1 MKMTYP
7 KSVAVL
13 KRYLKHFMDLIST
26 YLSFI
31 LVLLFLVPWIYGK
44 IRIHNSEYIITVVET
59 FVLIS
64 ATLSLL
70 TFTYIAAMTDIH
82 EKIKRSMIKAGE
94 SFFVSTVQFIVGLSL
109 LLLITLLVDHFLDPS
124 DLNLLNPLN
133 FTLTISPNGIL
144 TLILMSI
151 QLIATYE
158 IASALSKFL
167 KGILEIYR
175 SFRVKKIKKS
185 KLYKIPNHIIQ
196 KHNNK
201 K

>member
-1 MKMTYP
+1 MRMTCP
-7 KSVAVL
+7 KSVTVL
-13 KRYLKHFMDLIST
+13 RRYLRHFMDLIST

-31 LVLLFLVPWIYGK
+31 LVLLFLVPWVYGK

-82 EKIKRSMIKAGE
+82 EKIKRSMVKAGE

-109 LLLITLLVDHFLDPS
+109 LLIITLLVNHFLDPS

-133 FTLTISPNGIL
+133 FTLTINQNGAL
-144 TLILMSI
+144 TMILMFI

-167 KGILEIYR
+167 KGILEIYK
-175 SFRVKKIKKS
+175 SFRIKKIKRS
-185 KLYKIPNHIIQ
+185 KLYKIPNYILH
-196 KHNNK
+196 KTNK